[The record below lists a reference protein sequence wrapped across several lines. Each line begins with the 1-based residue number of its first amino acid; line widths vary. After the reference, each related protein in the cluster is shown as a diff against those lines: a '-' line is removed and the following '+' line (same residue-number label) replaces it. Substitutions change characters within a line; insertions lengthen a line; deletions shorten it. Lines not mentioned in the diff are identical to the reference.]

1 MRVRKGDGAEIL
13 RHVDAMSPVK
23 KLSKHRV
30 REDALAPLA
39 PGIGMKLL
47 ALPGGLPEAPS
58 PAEVENYIRTI
69 HKESQETL
77 ASRIAEIPGFLQLV
91 RALCV

>member
-1 MRVRKGDGAEIL
+1 MELL
-13 RHVDAMSPVK
+13 RHVDAMSPVQ
-23 KLSKHRV
+23 KLSKHRIL
-30 REDALAPLA
+30 EDALSPLK

-58 PAEVENYIRTI
+58 PAEVEHHLRIVN
-69 HKESQETL
+69 QEHQRSL
-77 ASRIAEIPGFLQLV
+77 ASNISGIPGFLQLV